1 MIIISSNVIFEN
13 ATTRI
18 LVSYVYDEVG
28 DRFVKTGQKI
38 SAELL
43 QGLSGSNPI
52 FDIYDVVNLD
62 YIEFE
67 LDEHQIKDLLDLTE
81 IKESTNSP
89 IIQKAKEFI
98 ITYTRDKK
106 INNILNRGEN

>member
-28 DRFVKTGQKI
+28 DRFVKTRQKI

-52 FDIYDVVNLD
+52 FDIYDVINLD

-67 LDEHQIKDLLDLTE
+67 LDEHQIKDLLDLTDL
-81 IKESTNSP
+81 KESTNSP

-106 INNILNRGEN
+106 INSVLNRGEN